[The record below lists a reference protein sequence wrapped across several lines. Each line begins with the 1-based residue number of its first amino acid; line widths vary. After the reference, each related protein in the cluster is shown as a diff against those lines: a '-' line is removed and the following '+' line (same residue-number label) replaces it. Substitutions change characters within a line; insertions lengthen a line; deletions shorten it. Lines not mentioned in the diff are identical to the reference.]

1 MFQKKNS
8 LRSFW
13 KMPHRWSSHGL
24 ADTLTFLWS
33 FILNKD
39 LGTEETCVVKYNPVS
54 VAKTYL

>member
-1 MFQKKNS
+1 
-8 LRSFW
+8 
-13 KMPHRWSSHGL
+13 MPHRWSSHGL